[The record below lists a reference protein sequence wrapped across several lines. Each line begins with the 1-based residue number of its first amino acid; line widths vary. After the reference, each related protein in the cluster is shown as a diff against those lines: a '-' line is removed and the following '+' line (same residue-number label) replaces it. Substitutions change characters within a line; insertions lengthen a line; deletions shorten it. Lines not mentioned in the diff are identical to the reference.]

1 MFQKKKRKRKKQSS
15 VLFVDATNKSYER
28 AISEFKRKVKNSN
41 LLKELR
47 DREFYEKPSVA
58 RRRRKKLRLQK
69 VRSINLDD
77 YVFYFFIYLYVT
89 SILCVCTESN
99 KTNPN

>member
-1 MFQKKKRKRKKQSS
+1 MTKNKGYKMFEKKKRKRKKQSS

-28 AISEFKRKVKNSN
+28 AISEFKRKVKDSN

-77 YVFYFFIYLYVT
+77 
-89 SILCVCTESN
+89 
-99 KTNPN
+99 

>member
-1 MFQKKKRKRKKQSS
+1 MTKNKGYKMFEKKKRKRKKQSD
-15 VLFVDATNKSYER
+15 VLFVDATNKSVER

-41 LLKELR
+41 LLKDLR

-69 VRSINLDD
+69 VRSINK
-77 YVFYFFIYLYVT
+77 
-89 SILCVCTESN
+89 N
-99 KTNPN
+99 

>member
-1 MFQKKKRKRKKQSS
+1 MFEKKKRKRKKQSD
-15 VLFVDATNKSYER
+15 VLFVDATNKSVER

-41 LLKELR
+41 LLKDLR

-69 VRSINLDD
+69 VRSINK
-77 YVFYFFIYLYVT
+77 
-89 SILCVCTESN
+89 N
-99 KTNPN
+99 

>member
-1 MFQKKKRKRKKQSS
+1 MTKNKGYKMFQKKKRKRKKQSS

-28 AISEFKRKVKNSN
+28 AISEFKRKVKDSN

-77 YVFYFFIYLYVT
+77 
-89 SILCVCTESN
+89 
-99 KTNPN
+99 

>member
-15 VLFVDATNKSYER
+15 VLFVDATNKSPER

-69 VRSINLDD
+69 VRSINNDLGFLF
-77 YVFYFFIYLYVT
+77 FYILICNLNT
-89 SILCVCTESN
+89 LCVYRV
-99 KTNPN
+99 

>member
-1 MFQKKKRKRKKQSS
+1 MTKNKNKKGYNMFQKKRKRKKQSS
-15 VLFVDATNKSYER
+15 VLYIDATNKSPER
-28 AISEFKRKVKNSN
+28 AISEFKRRVKNSN

-69 VRSINLDD
+69 VRSINND
-77 YVFYFFIYLYVT
+77 
-89 SILCVCTESN
+89 
-99 KTNPN
+99 

>member
-15 VLFVDATNKSYER
+15 VLFVDATNKIPEG

-77 YVFYFFIYLYVT
+77 
-89 SILCVCTESN
+89 
-99 KTNPN
+99 

>member
-1 MFQKKKRKRKKQSS
+1 MFEKKKRKRKKQSS
-15 VLFVDATNKSYER
+15 VLFVDATNKSTER

-77 YVFYFFIYLYVT
+77 
-89 SILCVCTESN
+89 
-99 KTNPN
+99 

>member
-15 VLFVDATNKSYER
+15 VLFVDATNKSPER
-28 AISEFKRKVKNSN
+28 AISEFKRKVKDSN

-58 RRRRKKLRLQK
+58 RRKRKKLRLQK

-77 YVFYFFIYLYVT
+77 
-89 SILCVCTESN
+89 
-99 KTNPN
+99 

>member
-15 VLFVDATNKSYER
+15 VLFVDATNKSHER

-69 VRSINLDD
+69 VRSINK
-77 YVFYFFIYLYVT
+77 
-89 SILCVCTESN
+89 N
-99 KTNPN
+99 

>member
-1 MFQKKKRKRKKQSS
+1 MKKRRNFRKRPKDTAQGLS
-15 VLFVDATNKSYER
+15 VTVFNNNVEE
-28 AISEFKRKVKNSN
+28 AIRRLKRKVKNSN

-69 VRSINLDD
+69 VRSINND
-77 YVFYFFIYLYVT
+77 
-89 SILCVCTESN
+89 
-99 KTNPN
+99 

>member
-41 LLKELR
+41 LLMELR

-58 RRRRKKLRLQK
+58 RRKRKKLRLQK

-77 YVFYFFIYLYVT
+77 
-89 SILCVCTESN
+89 
-99 KTNPN
+99 